1 MPYSSKKAMK
11 KTNKA
16 GKKLAKGK
24 IKKGNK
30 IMNKVCLL
38 YTSDAADE

>member
-1 MPYSSKKAMK
+1 MK

-24 IKKGNK
+24 VKKGNK
-30 IMNKVCLL
+30 IMNKVIKK
-38 YTSDAADE
+38 YK

>member
-1 MPYSSKKAMK
+1 MAYGSKKALR

-24 IKKGNK
+24 TKKANK
-30 IMNKVCLL
+30 IMNKVIKK
-38 YTSDAADE
+38 SK